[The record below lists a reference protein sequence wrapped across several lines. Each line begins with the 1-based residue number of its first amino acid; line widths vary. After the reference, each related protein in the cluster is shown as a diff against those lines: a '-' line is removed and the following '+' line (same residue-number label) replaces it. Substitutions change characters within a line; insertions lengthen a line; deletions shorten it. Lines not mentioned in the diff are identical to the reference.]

1 MYFEAV
7 RCGKMS
13 VGSVVLVLMA
23 VEQPQIVYVGNY
35 IHIPV
40 FQKIQKL
47 VEVMFSVTIEKV
59 VNVPVDIMD
68 LEEKPV

>member
-23 VEQPQIVYVGNY
+23 VELPQIECVGNY
-35 IHIPV
+35 IQIRG
-40 FQKIQKL
+40 L
-47 VEVMFSVTIEKV
+47 VEVMFSVTIEKA